1 MKSNE
6 TIYETTINDLT
17 HDGRGVGLRD
27 GKTVFISGAL
37 PSETVTYRIRQRKRK
52 HEEAEVVEV
61 LQASDQRVEPGCA
74 SYRLCG
80 GCALQHLSAEGQIE
94 YKQNG
99 LLNNFRKIGK
109 VEPQV
114 VLPSLTASVWGYR
127 SKARLGVRYVHKK
140 EKVLVGFREKFS
152 HFLAEIDSCP
162 VLDARVG
169 EHLLEIGDAI
179 RQTSAHREIPQ
190 IEVAVAENAVAMI
203 FRHLK
208 PLNHADQQVLIELGQ
223 KLNYQIFL
231 QPKGPN
237 TVHCIWP
244 SQTPDQLKYHLN
256 DFGLQLNFRATDF
269 TQVNTAINQQMV
281 KRAVEFLQLDG
292 SETVLDLF
300 CGLGNFSLPIARQA
314 KHVIG
319 VEGEQAMVER
329 ASDNAKLNN
338 IENVEFHTANL
349 FEDFSALPWV
359 KPVDKMLID
368 PPRSGAIQIAE
379 QIKRFKPKLI
389 VYVSCD
395 PATLARDAG
404 ELVNNQGYK
413 LMKAGVMDMFPHT
426 THVESIAVFEK

>member
-1 MKSNE
+1 
-6 TIYETTINDLT
+6 
-17 HDGRGVGLRD
+17 
-27 GKTVFISGAL
+27 
-37 PSETVTYRIRQRKRK
+37 
-52 HEEAEVVEV
+52 
-61 LQASDQRVEPGCA
+61 
-74 SYRLCG
+74 
-80 GCALQHLSAEGQIE
+80 
-94 YKQNG
+94 
-99 LLNNFRKIGK
+99 
-109 VEPQV
+109 
-114 VLPSLTASVWGYR
+114 
-127 SKARLGVRYVHKK
+127 
-140 EKVLVGFREKFS
+140 
-152 HFLAEIDSCP
+152 
-162 VLDARVG
+162 
-169 EHLLEIGDAI
+169 AI